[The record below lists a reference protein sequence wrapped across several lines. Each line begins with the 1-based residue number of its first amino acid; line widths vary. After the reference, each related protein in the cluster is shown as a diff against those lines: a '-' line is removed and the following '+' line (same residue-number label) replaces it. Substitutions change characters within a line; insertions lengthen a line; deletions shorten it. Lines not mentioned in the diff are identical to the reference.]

1 MMWSTRDPDGRTV
14 VLADERW
21 DHVILGH
28 PYIGVSPEDVIDAV
42 AWPDA
47 HLAGPRFGEER
58 FYRAEPGPS
67 AWMRVVVHYA
77 DGQGL
82 ILTAFPQRACP

>member
-1 MMWSTRDPDGRTV
+1 MWATRDPDGLTV
-14 VLADERW
+14 VLTDERW
-21 DHVILGH
+21 DHVIFGH

-47 HLAGPRFGEER
+47 RMAGPGSGEEW
-58 FYRAEPGPS
+58 FYREGAGPS
-67 AWMRVVVHYA
+67 AWMRVVVHYE

-82 ILTAFPQRACP
+82 ILTAFPRRAYP